1 MSMSCETIRGAIS
14 AELDGE
20 DPGVDRSTI
29 ESHVSACPDCRVFTL
44 SAAEVRRRSQFEVA
58 AEMPDLADQVVRRTV
73 ARDRS
78 AAGWFPRVAL
88 AVIAVQIVALSLP
101 ELFASGHDAH
111 SARHLGAF
119 TLSYAVGLFVVVARP
134 ARARTMLPV
143 SIVLAGAMAVTAA
156 LDVAEGRVPL
166 IDESLHLPELF
177 SVLFLWLLT
186 RTRVAA
192 ASEPSVPTLPG
203 WIEELGSDTD
213 DEHRAE
219 VRPLRRRAGGR

>member
-20 DPGVDRSTI
+20 DPGVDRALL
-29 ESHVSACPDCRVFTL
+29 ESHVSGCADCRTFTL
-44 SAAEVRRRSQFEVA
+44 SAAEVRRRAHISVTP
-58 AEMPDLADQVVRRTV
+58 EMPDLAHQVVRRTA

-78 AAGWFPRVAL
+78 AAGWMPRLAL
-88 AVIAVQIVALSLP
+88 AVIAVQIVALSVP

-156 LDVAEGRVPL
+156 LDVSEGRVPL
-166 IDESLHLPELF
+166 VDEALHLPELF
-177 SVLFLWLLT
+177 SVLFLWLLA
-186 RTRVAA
+186 RPRRVAA
-192 ASEPSVPTLPG
+192 AEPSAAGLPE
-203 WIEELGSDTD
+203 WIDELRSDRD

-219 VRPLRRRAGGR
+219 VRPLRRRAAEH